1 MLEVWEEVEMI
12 QQTSID
18 AFRQIKKDGT
28 LGNKQRVVFEA
39 FKKYGAVT
47 NLEIATWEKI
57 PINQVTP
64 RTNELVKMGYVA
76 ESHKRKCSISGRT
89 AIAWRISY
97 G

>member
-1 MLEVWEEVEMI
+1 MI
-12 QQTSID
+12 QPTSLDAYQNLKIGNRQRIVFD
-18 AFRQIKKDGT
+18 AFK
-28 LGNKQRVVFEA
+28 NH
-39 FKKYGAVT
+39 GACT